1 MLTKGLLGNDAQ
13 EDPLTLFTWN
23 QTPVRLHRS
32 FLWLA
37 GVYVSY
43 ELITVG
49 APAAARALLLGLG
62 VFGSVLLHEMGHA
75 AMARHFGIA
84 THSITLYPFGG
95 LAALDREPST
105 PAAEA
110 LVALAGPAV
119 NFALAA
125 AAVPLAAL
133 GLPGAGL
140 FLGLNLVLG
149 LFNLLPAFPMDGGR
163 VLRAWW
169 TRRHGR
175 SVATLKALKLAQ
187 AFGWVFIVLGFLG
200 PGSLLLVGGFLLV
213 IVRSERTRWQSAAAY
228 RAHTGREAPWMTP
241 DFSSRTSS
249 SRAWSH
255 PAA

>member
-1 MLTKGLLGNDAQ
+1 MYRTGLLGNDSQ
-13 EDPLTLFTWN
+13 EDTLTLFTWN
-23 QTPVRLHRS
+23 NTPVRLHS
-32 FLWLA
+32 TFLWLA
-37 GVYVSY
+37 GLYVAY
-43 ELITVG
+43 QALTVG
-49 APAAARALLLGLG
+49 FLAAGTALLLGVA

-75 AMARHFGIA
+75 AMARRFGIA

-95 LAALDREPST
+95 LAALEREPNSPT
-105 PAAEA
+105 SEA

-133 GLPGAGL
+133 GLLGAST

-149 LFNLLPAFPMDGGR
+149 IFNLLPAFPMDGGR

-175 SVATLKALKLAQ
+175 TLATLKALRLARVLAW
-187 AFGWVFIVLGFLG
+187 AFIALGLAG
-200 PGSLLLVGGFLLV
+200 QGSLVLVGGFLLLL
-213 IVRSERTRWQSAAAY
+213 VRAELRRWQRTAVY
-228 RAHTGREAPWMTP
+228 QAHTGHDAPWVHPGFTHSAP
-241 DFSSRTSS
+241 
-249 SRAWSH
+249 AAHGWSH